1 MAWIRT
7 KWTTGQMEQASAEK
21 PGLIRFLGLN
31 LEVVTVKNA
40 TRELPAGTVIINQL
54 EYVAEVL
61 AKLDDQFMLKSRNS
75 AGDAETFGMTQQST
89 QQMQADYAAS
99 TKKGLNLAAVAGSLN
114 WVALRSRPDISWAVS
129 RAARLVSRNPALA
142 FYRFRHIAQFL
153 RWTLDYGM

>member
-1 MAWIRT
+1 MAWVRT
-7 KWTTGQMEQASAEK
+7 KWTTGQLEQASANK

-31 LEVVTVKNA
+31 LDVVTVKNA
-40 TRELPAGTVIINQL
+40 TKELPAGTVIINQL

-61 AKLDDQFMLKSRNS
+61 AKFDEQFMLKSRNS

-99 TKKGLNLAAVAGSLN
+99 TKKGLNLAAVEGSLN

-129 RAARLVSRNPALA
+129 RAARL
-142 FYRFRHIAQFL
+142 
-153 RWTLDYGM
+153 